1 MTMTEVDSGISE
13 WETRRRYIDKLLL
26 ECEWQQILDYSE
38 GRGYDTAAVREYP
51 TDNGPADYAL
61 FHNGEL
67 LAFVE
72 AKKVGRGVIAALD
85 QAERYSRGHHGE
97 TVYGDEFGVPFG
109 YSSNGVY
116 HAFLDLRKPTN
127 LRREVARFHTP
138 KALRELL
145 SSRSESACSKLNSTS
160 NLHST
165 LRPYQMDAI
174 KAVEERV
181 CDGKREMLL
190 AMATGTGKTFTIV
203 SLIYRLMWSGM
214 AKRVLFL
221 VDRRSLAAQAVTAL
235 NAFEAEP
242 NKKFAEIYEVYSNR
256 FRKGEFEDDDVK
268 FDPKVLPEKYLTD
281 PDPGHSFVYVCTI
294 QRMRNN
300 LFGPPQGAFGSGDVD
315 EEEEGATLD
324 IPIHAFDLIIADEC
338 HRGYT
343 SSEDSKWREVLE
355 HFDAIKVGLTATP
368 ALHTT
373 TFFKELA
380 YRYSYKEAVDDNFL
394 VDYDCVRIHSEI
406 SMEGMTLAAGQ
417 EVKMIDTGT
426 GEKWYDRL
434 EDERHI
440 DVAKIEREATSPD
453 RNRKIIQEFKKY
465 ALAQEKELGRF
476 PKTLVFAV
484 SDLEHTS
491 HADTLV
497 NIINEEFNRG
507 HGFCRKITG
516 KSDRPLEYI
525 RRFRN
530 RPEPAVVVTVDMLS
544 TGVDIPRLENIILL
558 RPIKSRIL
566 FEQMLGR
573 GTRLCKDLSPTKDHF
588 TVFDVF
594 GVVEAFKGTVD
605 IVADP
610 PDKPSMNVSEV
621 VKNIA
626 DNRDRDYN
634 IRILSRRLLRAH
646 KSVSQD
652 GRERFQEII
661 GTQDLAEFARQL
673 KDRIDNDWSN
683 IMPILHSHE
692 FIDHMENYPSNRVF
706 LEGMEV
712 TDTVSSE
719 ILFKAKDGTLLKPE
733 DYIQQFEKFIKENPE
748 QIEALEILL
757 KRPKEFH
764 TEELADLR
772 YKLEQRPE
780 KFSENR
786 LRKAYNQELADII
799 SMVKHAARGVDIEDP
814 KERAQRAMKFFMMGK
829 AFTPEQEKWLAMI
842 EESLET
848 RIILDRDDFRT
859 TPFSRYGGEHKA
871 NEVFEGKLQEILD
884 EINEAVLA

>member
-1 MTMTEVDSGISE
+1 MTEVDQGISE

-26 ECEWQQILDYSE
+26 DCGWQQILDYDDATA
-38 GRGYDTAAVREYP
+38 YDTAAVREYP

-61 FHNGEL
+61 FHDGKL

-72 AKKVGRGVIAALD
+72 AKKVSRGPIAALD
-85 QAERYSRGHHGE
+85 QAERYSRGHHGDS
-97 TVYGDEFGVPFG
+97 VYGGEFGVPFG
-109 YSSNGVY
+109 YSSNGVR
-116 HAFLDLRKPTN
+116 HGFLDLRKPSN

-138 KALRELL
+138 QALREMLAFD
-145 SSRSESACSKLNSTS
+145 SGSACSKLNSTP
-160 NLHST
+160 NHHDN
-165 LRPYQMDAI
+165 LRPFQKEAI
-174 KAVEERV
+174 KAAEERI

-190 AMATGTGKTFTIV
+190 AMATGTGKTFTTV

-214 AKRVLFL
+214 VKRVLFL
-221 VDRRSLAAQAVTAL
+221 VDRRSLAAQAVSAL

-242 NKKFAEIYEVYSNR
+242 QKKFAEIYEVYSNR
-256 FRKGEFEDDDVK
+256 FKRGEFEDEDTK

-300 LFGPPQGAFGSGDVD
+300 LFGPPEGAYGAGDID
-315 EEEEGATLD
+315 EEEDGNTLD

-343 SSEDSKWREVLE
+343 SKEDSKWREVLE
-355 HFDAIKVGLTATP
+355 HFDGVKVGLTATP
-368 ALHTT
+368 AAHTT
-373 TFFKELA
+373 SFFKELA
-380 YRYSYKEAVDDNFL
+380 YRYSYKEAVDDGFL
-394 VDYDCVRIHSEI
+394 VDYDAVRIHSEI

-440 DVAKIEREATSPD
+440 DVAKIEREATAPD
-453 RNRKIIQEFKKY
+453 RNRKIVQEFKKY

-491 HADTLV
+491 HADMLV
-497 NIINEEFNRG
+497 DMINEEFNRG

-544 TGVDIPRLENIILL
+544 TGVDIPPLENIILI
-558 RPIKSRIL
+558 RPIGSRIL
-566 FEQMLGR
+566 FEQIIGR
-573 GTRLCKDLSPTKDHF
+573 GTRLCKDLNPTKDHF

-594 GVVEAFKGTVD
+594 GCVEAFKGTVD

-610 PDKPSMNVSEV
+610 PDKPSMSVAEV

-626 DNRDRDYN
+626 ENRDRDYN
-634 IRILSRRLLRAH
+634 IRILTRRLLRAH

-652 GRERFQEII
+652 GRDRFQEII
-661 GTQDLAEFARQL
+661 GTQDLAAFARGL

-683 IMPILHSHE
+683 IMPVLRSHE
-692 FIDHMENYPSNRVF
+692 FIDHMSNYPSNRVF
-706 LEGMEV
+706 LEGMDV
-712 TDTVSSE
+712 VDSVSSE
-719 ILFKAKDGTLLKPE
+719 ILFKAKDGTLLKTE
-733 DYIQQFEKFIKENPE
+733 DYISQFERFIKENPE

-757 KRPKEFH
+757 RRPKDFH
-764 TEELADLR
+764 TEELGELR

-780 KFSENR
+780 KFTEPR
-786 LRKAYNQELADII
+786 LRKAYNKELADII
-799 SMVKHAARGVDIEDP
+799 SMVKHAAKGVNIEDP
-814 KERAQRAMKFFMMGK
+814 KERAHRAVEAFRQGK
-829 AFTPEQEKWLAMI
+829 AFTSAQEKWLDMI
-842 EESLET
+842 EDSLVT
-848 RIILDRDDFRT
+848 RIILDKDDFKT